1 MEFPFS
7 VIDYSIENLAS
18 VLCEG
23 PNVDPCAVASK
34 LHLIYFEEYFS
45 ALKARTVVIE
55 NDYVDRGYLEDYAG
69 YYVRCFVK
77 YKRKCRR
84 LHFFGIQFSQ
94 SDLTSLLSGNQKSI
108 KAETLKSSY
117 LGFVVVKPLPQ
128 TIIGRTCL
136 KTYDDDGARRHYSST
151 QDFSANFFGIHLSVR
166 TLPFQE
172 QDSVVAACATSA
184 LWSAFHA
191 VESHVEHVIPSPV
204 EITRR
209 ATSLLP
215 LETRS
220 LPNKGLTPA
229 QMAYAIRSVGLEP
242 FLVDATSLGIL
253 KETAYAY
260 LRGGMALVLG
270 LNLLDISSSIT
281 GQPSQGKFKGLHAVA
296 LTGFSLGKSKPLD
309 EQNDSCQG
317 STCLLRADRID
328 KIYVHDDQVGPFARM
343 VFDEMRVQVDGN
355 GQKVEYETLSTSW
368 KGDNDQL
375 GSVRAV
381 PNILLVP
388 LYHKIRI
395 PFGVIHDHILFLD
408 HFIEIL
414 RSQEMLTLDSRIEWD
429 IYLTSVNQFKSEIF
443 ESDIEE
449 QQKYRLLTASLPRFI
464 WRATAFSHENPLFDL
479 LFDTTDLEQS
489 SLLAM
494 VAAYDDPFFNS
505 LIDSYKA
512 MSEGARN
519 HPGFSILNWMTTK
532 SRR

>member
-1 MEFPFS
+1 
-7 VIDYSIENLAS
+7 
-18 VLCEG
+18 
-23 PNVDPCAVASK
+23 
-34 LHLIYFEEYFS
+34 
-45 ALKARTVVIE
+45 
-55 NDYVDRGYLEDYAG
+55 
-69 YYVRCFVK
+69 
-77 YKRKCRR
+77 
-84 LHFFGIQFSQ
+84 
-94 SDLTSLLSGNQKSI
+94 
-108 KAETLKSSY
+108 
-117 LGFVVVKPLPQ
+117 
-128 TIIGRTCL
+128 
-136 KTYDDDGARRHYSST
+136 
-151 QDFSANFFGIHLSVR
+151 
-166 TLPFQE
+166 
-172 QDSVVAACATSA
+172 
-184 LWSAFHA
+184 
-191 VESHVEHVIPSPV
+191 
-204 EITRR
+204 
-209 ATSLLP
+209 
-215 LETRS
+215 
-220 LPNKGLTPA
+220 
-229 QMAYAIRSVGLEP
+229 MAYAIRSVGLEP

-309 EQNDSCQG
+309 EQNDSCRG

-343 VFDEMRVQVDGN
+343 VFDKLIVQVDCA
-355 GQKVEYETLSTSW
+355 GQTIEYETLSTSW
-368 KGDNDQL
+368 RGDDGQL

-381 PNILLVP
+381 PDILLVP

-414 RSQEMLTLDSRIEWD
+414 RSQGMLSLDSRIEWD

-443 ESDIEE
+443 QSDIDE
-449 QQKYRLLTASLPRFI
+449 QQKYRLLTAGLPRFI
-464 WRATAFSHENPLFDL
+464 WRATALSHENPLFDL

-494 VAAYDDPFFNS
+494 VAAYDDNCFNL
-505 LIDSYKA
+505 LIESYET
-512 MSEGARN
+512 MSEVARN